1 MPWGSEVEARVP
13 CLGEAGVAPGL
24 GLASAAGSAEGKS
37 EKGLKTRKG
46 QLPERDT
53 LPSPIGQRS
62 GYLSSYKKRI

>member
-1 MPWGSEVEARVP
+1 MP

-24 GLASAAGSAEGKS
+24 GPAVQQVQQKEKS
-37 EKGLKTRKG
+37 EKGLKTRKA
-46 QLPERDT
+46 QLHERDA